1 MRRVGSGQRLTRRE
15 ALGQLTTGM
24 AAMATIGRASLAA
37 TQRGTGAGG
46 TRRRMVNTVLGPVDA
61 ARLGFTLSHE
71 HVCAASPGVWQA
83 WPELFGGRA
92 QFVKIAV
99 DQLKRAKDEGVDSV
113 VDVTTVDLGR
123 DIRLLE
129 EVSRKSGM
137 QIVACTGH
145 WLDASRTMA
154 ARTVEE
160 LAEFFTREIERGME
174 GTPIRA
180 GIIKV
185 ANGNTID
192 PFGEKVLRAAA
203 RVSKATGVPIT
214 THSPGAARIGE
225 KQAEIFESEGLAPSR
240 VCIGHSDNSPADY
253 QMGLIKRGY
262 YLGMDQLPR
271 GGPAPPGT
279 PLQQAGALTWDQ
291 RYMQIKALID
301 AGFANRIMLGNDHSI
316 AMSIQPTEGERLR
329 LAQYP
334 DGILFVS
341 RRALPALKKIGVADA
356 AIRAMTIESHRQ
368 FFVEG

>member
-1 MRRVGSGQRLTRRE
+1 MNHTGYGRRMTRRE
-15 ALGQLTTGM
+15 ALGELTAGM
-24 AAMATIGRASLAA
+24 IAAAAAGGTSLAA
-37 TQRGTGAGG
+37 AQRDTGAGNA
-46 TRRRMVNTVLGPVDA
+46 RRRMVNTVLGPIDA
-61 ARLGFTLSHE
+61 TKLGFTLSHE

-99 DQLKRAKDEGVDSV
+99 DQLKRAQDEGVDSI

-160 LAEFFTREIERGME
+160 LADFFTREIERGIE
-174 GTPIRA
+174 GTGIKA

-185 ANGNTID
+185 ANGNTIE

-203 RVSKATGVPIT
+203 RVSKATGIPIT

-240 VCIGHSDNSPADY
+240 VCIGHTDNSPADY
-253 QMGLIKRGY
+253 QMGLVKRGY
-262 YLGMDQLPR
+262 FLGMDQLPR

-291 RYMQIKALID
+291 RYMQIKALVD

-316 AMSIQPTEGERLR
+316 AMSIQPTEAERLR
-329 LAQYP
+329 VAQYP

-341 RRALPALKKIGVADA
+341 RKALPALKKIGVADA
-356 AIRAMTIESHRQ
+356 AIREMTIESHRRL
-368 FFVEG
+368 FVEA